1 MPDSI
6 FHVYQSQEDG
16 DSVLLFTT
24 YDEQIA
30 QDEAD
35 RINSNLSAAG
45 IPSSV
50 SSAYVVLMC

>member
-1 MPDSI
+1 MTDPI

-50 SSAYVVLMC
+50 SSAYVSLIC